1 MPITI
6 IYVII
11 IALKVYNK
19 KIRQKGEHFEK
30 KKKIKNCQEISTKNI
45 FMNFKIL
52 PLNHRFPK
60 VSLKITSVMQQGCNS
75 SRFTI
80 RCTIHA

>member
-19 KIRQKGEHFEK
+19 KIPQKAEHFEK
-30 KKKIKNCQEISTKNI
+30 KNIIK
-45 FMNFKIL
+45 
-52 PLNHRFPK
+52 
-60 VSLKITSVMQQGCNS
+60 
-75 SRFTI
+75 
-80 RCTIHA
+80 

>member
-1 MPITI
+1 MKIVSIDRELWIPITI

-30 KKKIKNCQEISTKNI
+30 KKENKK
-45 FMNFKIL
+45 L
-52 PLNHRFPK
+52 
-60 VSLKITSVMQQGCNS
+60 
-75 SRFTI
+75 SRN
-80 RCTIHA
+80 